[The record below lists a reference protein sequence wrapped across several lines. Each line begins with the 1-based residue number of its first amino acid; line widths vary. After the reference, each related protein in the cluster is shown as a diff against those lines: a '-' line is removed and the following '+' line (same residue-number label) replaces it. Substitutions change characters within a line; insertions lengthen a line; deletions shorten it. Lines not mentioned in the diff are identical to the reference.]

1 MKNTIKSKKIK
12 YNKTRSKGGAS
23 LAISMTDIVKQ
34 AKKDARNETKEQID
48 ELINENTE
56 LKSMVA
62 GYKKMTNQLISYI
75 TELEKQN
82 KELDDAMARLSSGL
96 RINSAADDAAGSAI
110 ASKMEAQVRSLEK
123 QNKDKEKK
131 YNGLVF
137 DYKHLENKYAAT
149 NRWYD
154 KSEQK
159 YKELEKKYKE
169 LHDER

>member
-34 AKKDARNETKEQID
+34 AKKDARNETKEQIY

-56 LKSMVA
+56 LNSMVT

-82 KELDDAMARLSSGL
+82 KE
-96 RINSAADDAAGSAI
+96 
-110 ASKMEAQVRSLEK
+110 LEK

-169 LHDER
+169 LHDE